1 MKKEIS
7 ICLFFN
13 ITGDGNTH
21 LLSACYKPDCGLSIL
36 HILFYLTPTSTTV
49 LGNMDIYFSF
59 IDEEDE
65 RLSKLLKIIQLG
77 HKQWSRAYILNLRVI
92 LYLFP

>member
-7 ICLFFN
+7 VCPFFN
-13 ITGDGNTH
+13 ITGDDNTH
-21 LLSACYKPDCGLSIL
+21 LLSACYKPDCALSIL

-65 RLSKLLKIIQLG
+65 IRETK
-77 HKQWSRAYILNLRVI
+77 
-92 LYLFP
+92 